1 MSLIHCVFLINIII
15 IFITILIRG
24 GVAEKE
30 TIKSAFFIGYVVMQ
44 VDYYDVV
51 MQMIQV
57 ISSNAIYVDVILKMI
72 INDDGADVYEM
83 QVPGG
88 WLAEVF
94 GTKRVFGFCT

>member
-1 MSLIHCVFLINIII
+1 MIIS
-15 IFITILIRG
+15 TILIRG

-44 VDYYDVV
+44 VDYNDVV
-51 MQMIQV
+51 MQKIHV
-57 ISSNAIYVDVILKMI
+57 ISSNAIYDDVILKII
-72 INDDGADVYEM
+72 INAVTLVRFMQSDDGADVYET

-88 WLAEVF
+88 WLAELF

>member
-1 MSLIHCVFLINIII
+1 MIIS
-15 IFITILIRG
+15 TILIRG

-44 VDYYDVV
+44 VDYDDVV
-51 MQMIQV
+51 MQKIQV
-57 ISSNAIYVDVILKMI
+57 ISSNAICDDVILKMTI
-72 INDDGADVYEM
+72 SAVTLERFMQSEDDDGADVDET

-88 WLAEVF
+88 WLAELF

>member
-1 MSLIHCVFLINIII
+1 MIIS
-15 IFITILIRG
+15 TILIRG

-44 VDYYDVV
+44 VDYDDVV
-51 MQMIQV
+51 MQMIHV
-57 ISSNAIYVDVILKMI
+57 ISSNAIYDDVISKMI
-72 INDDGADVYEM
+72 ISAVTLERFMQSDNDDVADVYET

-88 WLAEVF
+88 WLAELF